1 MRKRILM
8 ILSAIMISTS
18 LLAWDI
24 IPFTKG
30 IDDDTKPVGGDYP
43 KSPDLT
49 PVVYIENY
57 SLAFVAG
64 HPEYVL
70 NIKDEN
76 GVVVYS
82 TIVTSAETQV
92 TLPSSLF
99 GEYVIELTMGS
110 WIFTGRIEL

>member
-1 MRKRILM
+1 MKKLLLTGLCVLM
-8 ILSAIMISTS
+8 MNTS
-18 LLAWDI
+18 MYAWDL
-24 IPFTKG
+24 IPFTVG
-30 IDDDTKPVGGDYP
+30 FDDQQPIGVGCP
-43 KSPDLT
+43 KSPVQAPT
-49 PVVYIENY
+49 VYIEDY
-57 SLAFVAG
+57 ALAFVAG
-64 HPEYVL
+64 HPDYVL

-110 WIFTGRIEL
+110 WIFTGWIEL